1 MTTCRLRVQ
10 GTPGEFFRH
19 IHMVCGIRSNPCLI
33 ISCDMMQRLIRG
45 LEFPCAGP
53 MLTLLRITAYRAV
66 RAKIEGEFLFL
77 SVRACGGMRRGRFP
91 RRCLGSEQG
100 LISFLT

>member
-1 MTTCRLRVQ
+1 
-10 GTPGEFFRH
+10 
-19 IHMVCGIRSNPCLI
+19 MVCGIRSNPCLI

-77 SVRACGGMRRGRFP
+77 SVRACGGMRYGRVLHGCF
-91 RRCLGSEQG
+91 GGKHG